1 MNFTAVR
8 GRRISGHDDFIDI
21 LSLTMVMADRRN
33 WNTGRWFSP
42 GMTARKPKDKKL
54 ILLGL
59 GVAVIVHGLT
69 GWALWQTRARFD
81 LPPVRAIEAV
91 MVEMPSPLPPDGAET
106 DEDPMPVQPKP
117 KTITQAQE
125 KPQVSV
131 TPKSS
136 GMPTPAPHPAIVT
149 APIAP
154 KGETAQLPS
163 ASTTTGNPSGIV
175 TPKAYG
181 GGGARGALTQAL
193 LKRELC
199 QQQRLA
205 GKVMDKDCPLTDLA
219 RDEKALPL
227 KPPEKRA
234 AKLCIAERE
243 KDWKR
248 YRDGT
253 GQYPGLRNMFK
264 GNKDCLKDWRD

>member
-1 MNFTAVR
+1 
-8 GRRISGHDDFIDI
+8 
-21 LSLTMVMADRRN
+21 MA
-33 WNTGRWFSP
+33 
-42 GMTARKPKDKKL
+42 ARKLNDKKP

-69 GWALWQTRARFD
+69 GWALWQTKGRFD
-81 LPPVRAIEAV
+81 LPEVRAIEAV
-91 MVEMPSPLPPDGAET
+91 MVEMPPVVPPKGADT
-106 DEDPMPVQPKP
+106 PDEPVPAQPKP
-117 KTITQAQE
+117 KTITQPHE
-125 KPQVSV
+125 KPPVSV

-136 GMPTPAPHPAIVT
+136 GVPTSAPSPTIVT

-154 KGETAQLPS
+154 KGEAASAPSTSAPQGTAP
-163 ASTTTGNPSGIV
+163 GVV

-181 GGGARGALTQAL
+181 GGGTRGALTKAL

-205 GKVMDKDCPLTDLA
+205 GKPMDKDCALEDIAKDAKP
-219 RDEKALPL
+219 LPL
-227 KPPEKRA
+227 QPRETRA

-253 GQYPGLRNMFK
+253 GPYPGLRNMIK

>member
-1 MNFTAVR
+1 
-8 GRRISGHDDFIDI
+8 
-21 LSLTMVMADRRN
+21 MA
-33 WNTGRWFSP
+33 
-42 GMTARKPKDKKL
+42 ARKPNDKKT

-69 GWALWQTRARFD
+69 GWALWQTQARFD
-81 LPPVRAIEAV
+81 LPEVRAIEAV
-91 MVEMPSPLPPDGAET
+91 MVEMPPPLPPEGADST
-106 DEDPMPVQPKP
+106 DEPAPVQPKP
-117 KTITQAQE
+117 KPATRPE
-125 KPQVSV
+125 REPDVSV
-131 TPKSS
+131 IPKAT
-136 GMPTPAPHPAIVT
+136 TPAPVPKPAIVT
-149 APIAP
+149 AA
-154 KGETAQLPS
+154 GPS
-163 ASTTTGNPSGIV
+163 ATSAAQGAAPGVV

-181 GGGARGALTQAL
+181 GGGTRGALTKAL

-205 GKVMDKDCPLTDLA
+205 GKVMDKDCALEDIAKDAKP
-219 RDEKALPL
+219 LPL
-227 KPPEKRA
+227 QPPEKRA

-253 GQYPGLRNMFK
+253 GPYPGLRNMIK

>member
-1 MNFTAVR
+1 
-8 GRRISGHDDFIDI
+8 
-21 LSLTMVMADRRN
+21 MA
-33 WNTGRWFSP
+33 
-42 GMTARKPKDKKL
+42 ARKLNDKKP

-81 LPPVRAIEAV
+81 LPEVRAIEAV
-91 MVEMPSPLPPDGAET
+91 MVEMPPVVPPKGADT
-106 DEDPMPVQPKP
+106 PDDPAPAQPKP
-117 KTITQAQE
+117 KTITQPPE
-125 KPQVSV
+125 KPPVQV

-136 GMPTPAPHPAIVT
+136 GVPTPAPSPTILT

-154 KGETAQLPS
+154 KGEVAPASAPSTSAPQGTAP
-163 ASTTTGNPSGIV
+163 GVV

-181 GGGARGALTQAL
+181 GGGTRGALTKAL

-205 GKVMDKDCPLTDLA
+205 GKVMDKDCALEDIAKDAKP
-219 RDEKALPL
+219 LPL
-227 KPPEKRA
+227 QPPEKRA

-253 GQYPGLRNMFK
+253 GQYPGLRDMFK
-264 GNKDCLKDWRD
+264 GRKDCLKDWRD